1 MKALFSAIRQSDF
14 GKVKTLIEKK
24 PELVNCVAK
33 QPPKK
38 DDGQSP
44 LQVAFKT
51 GNFDIADYLVD
62 QGANVN
68 FIEAESINEWKAPVI
83 HDAIRAA
90 TFSSRFPGWGGIQN
104 SKERFERA
112 LSSLR
117 KMIDSGANIRSV
129 DSYGNNCIMRAT
141 LDARQLQINDE
152 NKEVIEDL
160 TRVFQLLITSGAD
173 VNECNSKR
181 DSVVKLFGHEPVA
194 RFFGV

>member
-1 MKALFSAIRQSDF
+1 MKALFTAIRQSDF
-14 GKVKTLIEKK
+14 EKVKTLIERK

-83 HDAIRAA
+83 HDAIRA
-90 TFSSRFPGWGGIQN
+90 TVFSSRFPGYGGIQN
-104 SKERFERA
+104 SRERFERA
-112 LSSLR
+112 
-117 KMIDSGANIRSV
+117 
-129 DSYGNNCIMRAT
+129 
-141 LDARQLQINDE
+141 
-152 NKEVIEDL
+152 
-160 TRVFQLLITSGAD
+160 
-173 VNECNSKR
+173 
-181 DSVVKLFGHEPVA
+181 
-194 RFFGV
+194 